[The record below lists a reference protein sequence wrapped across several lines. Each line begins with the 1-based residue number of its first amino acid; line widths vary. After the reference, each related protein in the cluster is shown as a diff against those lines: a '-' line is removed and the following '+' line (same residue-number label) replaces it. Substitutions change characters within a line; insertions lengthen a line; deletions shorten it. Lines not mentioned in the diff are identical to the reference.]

1 MSDNKERRKAGFS
14 WQIGLLIVFYL
25 VILGLP
31 FLNDGSHPIYIFQNE
46 DSIFWGKDFR
56 NLTGSYFLSC
66 FTLFSILPALA
77 ILFKSILKKRGY
89 PFIAS
94 LQSFLVFIASFI
106 FMMYALFSIT
116 IQRDI
121 YRLDWGVY
129 SCQIIFLIYIFNDL
143 RFLRARIKSK
153 TVD

>member
-14 WQIGLLIVFYL
+14 WQRGLLIVFYL

-31 FLNDGSHPIYIFQNE
+31 FLNDRSHPIYIFQNK
-46 DSIFWGKDFR
+46 DSVFWGKDFR
-56 NLTGSYFLSC
+56 NLTSSYFLTC

-77 ILFKSILKKRGY
+77 LLFKSILKKRGY

-94 LQSFLVFIASFI
+94 LQSFLLFISSFI
-106 FMMYALFSIT
+106 LMMYTLFSIT

-121 YRLDWGVY
+121 YRLDLGFY
-129 SCQIIFLIYIFNDL
+129 SCQIILLIYIFNDL
-143 RFLRARIKSK
+143 HFLRARIKSK

>member
-31 FLNDGSHPIYIFQNE
+31 FLNDGSHPIYIFQNK
-46 DSIFWGKDFR
+46 DSIFWGKYFR
-56 NLTGSYFLSC
+56 SLTGPYFLTC
-66 FTLFSILPALA
+66 FTLFPILPALA
-77 ILFKSILKKRGY
+77 LLFKSILKKRGY

-94 LQSFLVFIASFI
+94 LQSFLLFIASFI
-106 FMMYALFSIT
+106 LMMYALFSIT
-116 IQRDI
+116 IQIDI

>member
-14 WQIGLLIVFYL
+14 WQSGLLIVFYL

-31 FLNDGSHPIYIFQNE
+31 FLNDGSQPIYIFQNK

-56 NLTGSYFLSC
+56 NLINSYFSTC

-77 ILFKSILKKRGY
+77 LLFKSILKKRGY

-94 LQSFLVFIASFI
+94 LQSFLLFISSFI
-106 FMMYALFSIT
+106 LMMYTLFSIT

-121 YRLDWGVY
+121 YRLDWGFY
-129 SCQIIFLIYIFNDL
+129 SCQIILLIYIFNDL

-153 TVD
+153 TVN

>member
-31 FLNDGSHPIYIFQNE
+31 FLNDQSLSIYLFQNK
-46 DSIFWGKDFR
+46 DSIFWGSNFR
-56 NLTGSYFLSC
+56 NLIGSYFLTC
-66 FTLFSILPALA
+66 FTLFSILPVLAL
-77 ILFKSILKKRGY
+77 LFKFILKKRGY

-94 LQSFLVFIASFI
+94 LQSFLVFIASFS
-106 FMMYALFSIT
+106 FMMYGLFSIT

-129 SCQIIFLIYIFNDL
+129 SCQIILLIYIFNDL

>member
-1 MSDNKERRKAGFS
+1 MSDNKERKKTSFS

-31 FLNDGSHPIYIFQNE
+31 FLNDESLSIYLFQNE

-56 NLTGSYFLSC
+56 NLIGSYFLTC
-66 FTLFSILPALA
+66 FTLFAILPALA
-77 ILFKSILKKRGY
+77 LLFKFILKKRGY

-94 LQSFLVFIASFI
+94 LQSFLLFIASFI
-106 FMMYALFSIT
+106 LMMYTLFSIT

-129 SCQIIFLIYIFNDL
+129 SCQIILLIYIFPVL
-143 RFLRARIKSK
+143 LY
-153 TVD
+153 

>member
-1 MSDNKERRKAGFS
+1 MSDNKERKEAGFS

-25 VILGLP
+25 VILVLP
-31 FLNDGSHPIYIFQNE
+31 FLNDQSLSIYLFQNE
-46 DSIFWGKDFR
+46 DSIFWGSNFR
-56 NLTGSYFLSC
+56 NLIGSYFLTC

-77 ILFKSILKKRGY
+77 ILFKFILKKRGY

-106 FMMYALFSIT
+106 FMIYALFSIT

-121 YRLDWGVY
+121 YRLDWGFY